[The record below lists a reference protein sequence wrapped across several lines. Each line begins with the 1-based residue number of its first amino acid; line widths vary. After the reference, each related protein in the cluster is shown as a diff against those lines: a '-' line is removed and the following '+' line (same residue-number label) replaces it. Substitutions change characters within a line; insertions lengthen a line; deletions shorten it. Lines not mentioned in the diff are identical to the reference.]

1 MLKRTRKRRGGDLY
15 AGQLEPA
22 IKAATELATVLQG
35 IKATLPSDLN
45 APNADASNAD
55 DSNADA
61 SNVTPA
67 PASNDAASSPAS
79 SAPASNAAS
88 DSNDD
93 AAVDAAASEPV
104 AATGSEP
111 AAPATAASYGNG
123 PFVISG
129 TNFAKSSSIQTI
141 LSKMKESATDDA
153 TKQKLQTILSEISA
167 APNGKE
173 IAKILANHNIQ
184 LAAGTKNIFTMSG
197 GTKKRRMRRTKRRT
211 MRRTKRRTMRK
222 KMRKTQKKR

>member
-1 MLKRTRKRRGGDLY
+1 MSFQMLKRTRKRRGGDLY

-22 IKAATELATVLQG
+22 IKAATELATVLSE
-35 IKATLPSDLN
+35 IAKTLPPSD
-45 APNADASNAD
+45 PNASSVPASSVPA
-55 DSNADA
+55 SSVTA

-79 SAPASNAAS
+79 SAPASNAAPDSYYNESS
-88 DSNDD
+88 DDGKS
-93 AAVDAAASEPV
+93 
-104 AATGSEP
+104 
-111 AAPATAASYGNG
+111 
-123 PFVISG
+123 FVISG
-129 TNFAKSSSIQTI
+129 TKLTSVSIKKI
-141 LSKMKESATDDA
+141 LDKMITSATDDA

-167 APNGKE
+167 ARNGKA
-173 IAKILANHNIQ
+173 IAQILADNHIKFNDKH
-184 LAAGTKNIFTMSG
+184 AFTMSG